1 MSLPHPQESLGEY
14 IRRLRI
20 SCGMSQA
27 ELATKAD
34 VHIQSLGKI
43 ERGKTTK
50 LNHKTMCGLAYAL
63 QIPSEYLD
71 SVVKNIPVQDNII
84 IKFCPSCWS
93 PGTPPETIWTNIRS
107 QYCFLCGTKLRNNCP
122 NCHQLI
128 TSLQFRFCPYC
139 GSPYKDKILSPKP
152 DS

>member
-1 MSLPHPQESLGEY
+1 MVGWVEQQRNPTLLMLCFYISYNRFRSPQPPD
-14 IRRLRI
+14 IRCL
-20 SCGMSQA
+20 
-27 ELATKAD
+27 LATKAD

-93 PGTPPETIWTNIRS
+93 PGTPLETIWTNYPLS
-107 QYCFLCGTKLRNNCP
+107 VLF
-122 NCHQLI
+122 
-128 TSLQFRFCPYC
+128 SLWN
-139 GSPYKDKILSPKP
+139 
-152 DS
+152 